1 MNDTTAP
8 AAPILPTITEL
19 NRPFWDGCA
28 AGVLRLQACVP
39 AGHLRYPISE
49 TCPVCL
55 SGAAEW
61 RDLSGDG
68 EILSAVMFQRSYNM
82 AYEAQVPYNVVLVQL
97 AEGPRMFSNVLP
109 LSSPPLPAG
118 SAVRVTFDPI
128 TDEVAIPR
136 FVPTSD

>member
-1 MNDTTAP
+1 MS
-8 AAPILPTITEL
+8 
-19 NRPFWDGCA
+19 G
-28 AGVLRLQACVP
+28 
-39 AGHLRYPISE
+39 
-49 TCPVCL
+49 CL

-68 EILSAVMFQRSYNM
+68 EILSAVMFQRSYNK

-97 AEGPRMFSNVLP
+97 VEGPRMFSNVLP

-136 FVPTSD
+136 FVLFSSRASTGGGPYVVEAAYPLE